1 MITYYLKKIYSNYGF
16 IFIVLGMLH
25 FEVRVSLCVVAWVGT
40 ITEKTVK
47 EIFPYNRNGYINA
60 YGHLCIQIYLYFYKI
75 KLS

>member
-40 ITEKTVK
+40 ITEKKQLMKYFHTTEMDTLMRTVTYAYK
-47 EIFPYNRNGYINA
+47 YTCIFT
-60 YGHLCIQIYLYFYKI
+60 K
-75 KLS
+75 

>member
-40 ITEKTVK
+40 ITEK
-47 EIFPYNRNGYINA
+47 NA